1 MLLLTREK
9 HDECEHNKSRGQAP
23 GHARRALLGA
33 LRFVRICPRIER
45 EAPRR
50 VDGFISRTTQ
60 AAGLAWAL
68 YPADKSSSIP
78 MGFEFEKEA
87 VGENPQV
94 TDEFAAA
101 VKRG

>member
-1 MLLLTREK
+1 MLLHQRNTMNANAIKAAAKPLGMLAVR
-9 HDECEHNKSRGQAP
+9 CAAP
-23 GHARRALLGA
+23 PKAT
-33 LRFVRICPRIER
+33 FCPRIER

-50 VDGFISRTTQ
+50 WAYAYVRRTTQ

-68 YPADKSSSIP
+68 YPADKSASIP

>member
-1 MLLLTREK
+1 MP
-9 HDECEHNKSRGQAP
+9 CV
-23 GHARRALLGA
+23 ARRPPKAT
-33 LRFVRICPRIER
+33 FCPRIER

-50 VDGFISRTTQ
+50 WRAGVRTSHTTQ

>member
-1 MLLLTREK
+1 MNANTIKAAAKPLGMLAVRCSAPSQSNLLPA
-9 HDECEHNKSRGQAP
+9 H
-23 GHARRALLGA
+23 
-33 LRFVRICPRIER
+33 ER

-50 VDGFISRTTQ
+50 WRAEYAQVHTTQ

>member
-1 MLLLTREK
+1 MR
-9 HDECEHNKSRGQAP
+9 
-23 GHARRALLGA
+23 GA
-33 LRFVRICPRIER
+33 LPKATFCPRIER
-45 EAPRR
+45 EAPHRDAYVR
-50 VDGFISRTTQ
+50 RTTQ

-68 YPADKSSSIP
+68 YPADKSASIP

>member
-1 MLLLTREK
+1 MREK
-9 HDECEHNKSRGQAP
+9 
-23 GHARRALLGA
+23 
-33 LRFVRICPRIER
+33 
-45 EAPRR
+45 RR
-50 VDGFISRTTQ
+50 VDRVYTTQ

>member
-1 MLLLTREK
+1 MNANTIKAAAKPLGML
-9 HDECEHNKSRGQAP
+9 AV
-23 GHARRALLGA
+23 RRAAPPKANL
-33 LRFVRICPRIER
+33 CPRIER
-45 EAPRR
+45 EGVQAYAYVR
-50 VDGFISRTTQ
+50 RTTQ

>member
-1 MLLLTREK
+1 MLLPTREMNANTIK
-9 HDECEHNKSRGQAP
+9 AAAKPLGMLAVRCSAP
-23 GHARRALLGA
+23 SQST
-33 LRFVRICPRIER
+33 FCPRIER

-50 VDGFISRTTQ
+50 YAQVRRTTQ

>member
-1 MLLLTREK
+1 MNANTIKAAAKPLGMLAVRCAAPPKVTFYAAHRE
-9 HDECEHNKSRGQAP
+9 G
-23 GHARRALLGA
+23 GVRAYA
-33 LRFVRICPRIER
+33 QIR
-45 EAPRR
+45 
-50 VDGFISRTTQ
+50 RTTQ

-68 YPADKSSSIP
+68 YPADKSASIP

>member
-1 MLLLTREK
+1 M
-9 HDECEHNKSRGQAP
+9 
-23 GHARRALLGA
+23 HAYAY
-33 LRFVRICPRIER
+33 VR
-45 EAPRR
+45 
-50 VDGFISRTTQ
+50 RTTQ

-68 YPADKSSSIP
+68 YPADKSASIP

>member
-1 MLLLTREK
+1 MPEIRHWVQEATGSK
-9 HDECEHNKSRGQAP
+9 AQPPYP
-23 GHARRALLGA
+23 GG
-33 LRFVRICPRIER
+33 FDPQFGPR
-45 EAPRR
+45 
-50 VDGFISRTTQ
+50 DYGK

-68 YPADKSSSIP
+68 YPADKSASIP

>member
-1 MLLLTREK
+1 MNANTIKAAAKPLGMLAVR
-9 HDECEHNKSRGQAP
+9 CAAP
-23 GHARRALLGA
+23 KAT
-33 LRFVRICPRIER
+33 FCPRIER

-50 VDGFISRTTQ
+50 WLRHTTQ

>member
-1 MLLLTREK
+1 MRGALPKQTSARALREK
-9 HDECEHNKSRGQAP
+9 
-23 GHARRALLGA
+23 
-33 LRFVRICPRIER
+33 
-45 EAPRR
+45 RR
-50 VDGFISRTTQ
+50 VDCHTTQ

>member
-1 MLLLTREK
+1 M
-9 HDECEHNKSRGQAP
+9 
-23 GHARRALLGA
+23 LGA
-33 LRFVRICPRIER
+33 LPKPPSARALR
-45 EAPRR
+45 EKRR
-50 VDGFISRTTQ
+50 VDGRNAYVRRTTQ

-68 YPADKSSSIP
+68 YPADKSASIP

>member
-1 MLLLTREK
+1 MR
-9 HDECEHNKSRGQAP
+9 
-23 GHARRALLGA
+23 
-33 LRFVRICPRIER
+33 
-45 EAPRR
+45 
-50 VDGFISRTTQ
+50 RTTQ

-68 YPADKSSSIP
+68 YPADKSASIP

>member
-1 MLLLTREK
+1 MRTP
-9 HDECEHNKSRGQAP
+9 SRPRPSPWACSP
-23 GHARRALLGA
+23 CVARRPPKAT
-33 LRFVRICPRIER
+33 FCPRIER

-50 VDGFISRTTQ
+50 WAYAYVRRTTQ

-68 YPADKSSSIP
+68 YPADKSASIP

>member
-1 MLLLTREK
+1 MNANAIKAAAKPLGML
-9 HDECEHNKSRGQAP
+9 AV
-23 GHARRALLGA
+23 RRAA
-33 LRFVRICPRIER
+33 PSQSTFCPRIER

-50 VDGFISRTTQ
+50 WAYAYVRRTTQ

-68 YPADKSSSIP
+68 YPADKSASIP

>member
-1 MLLLTREK
+1 MNANTIKAAAKPLGMLAVR
-9 HDECEHNKSRGQAP
+9 CAAP
-23 GHARRALLGA
+23 SQT
-33 LRFVRICPRIER
+33 FCPRIER

-50 VDGFISRTTQ
+50 WRAGVRISRRTTQ